1 MQVVVVSKPDEAPKP
16 KVKEEKAAVPPP
28 VVATGPVSL
37 PAEATEIPKVHFLQG
52 CRARADGHRSHPFLG
67 QPVGAAAPPL

>member
-37 PAEATEIPKVHFLQG
+37 PAEATEIPKVHIFY
-52 CRARADGHRSHPFLG
+52 RAVEPE
-67 QPVGAAAPPL
+67 PMVIGAIHF